1 MAKMVR
7 SARGELID
15 IALLEMKSKL
25 VNTQPP
31 EAVVQRKAKIE
42 SKPVYYVEPEAE
54 VVPEEAVQTGIL
66 NQSTRKRK

>member
-25 VNTQPP
+25 VNTQPS

-42 SKPVYYVEPEAE
+42 SKPVYYVEPEVE